1 MSRNYK
7 FKNPEGVY
15 IVSFAIVEWIMQEEK
30 DNLTL
35 R

>member
-15 IVSFAIVEWIMQEEK
+15 IVSFAIVEWIMREEK
-30 DNLTL
+30 DYWIL